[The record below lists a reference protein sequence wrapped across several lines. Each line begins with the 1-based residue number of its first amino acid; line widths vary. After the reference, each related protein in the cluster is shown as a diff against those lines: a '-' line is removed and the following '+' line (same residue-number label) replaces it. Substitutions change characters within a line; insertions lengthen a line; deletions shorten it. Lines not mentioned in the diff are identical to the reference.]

1 MRQTVAARLHPHGS
15 IPRPASIARGRTGR
29 EVPGSSS
36 RVGPGRR
43 PGSARVPVW
52 CNRDATRDEAAWM
65 RWAPGPGRG
74 VIPARGP
81 CCSFMITELS
91 RPCVT
96 GIFRVH
102 ETGGRTSPR
111 HAGRRRGAQS
121 KDGDHGRQGKH
132 PCRSDLQ
139 PRPGPTAPGGQ
150 GSLEEAS
157 GPARIGSARISPTA
171 PGGRGSREQGSP
183 EEASGPARVGPSRSG
198 RASSQMASGRTT
210 SGQTMTSRRAGLAT
224 RRVVADL
231 AAHRQRRPCREA
243 GRAPGRG
250 SGHGRSRWQ

>member
-1 MRQTVAARLHPHGS
+1 MWFIRSARLAGVLELGVCGRRLQHGYIRTAPS
-15 IPRPASIARGRTGR
+15 AGRRASLAAALGGRFRGRR
-29 EVPGSSS
+29 PGSA
-36 RVGPGRR
+36 RGRR

-74 VIPARGP
+74 VIPARDP
-81 CCSFMITELS
+81 CCSFMITEHS
-91 RPCVT
+91 RLCVT
-96 GIFRVH
+96 GIFRDH

-139 PRPGPTAPGGQ
+139 PRPG
-150 GSLEEAS
+150 L
-157 GPARIGSARISPTA
+157 TA
-171 PGGRGSREQGSP
+171 PGGRGSP
-183 EEASGPARVGPSRSG
+183 EEASGPARIGLARSG

-231 AAHRQRRPCREA
+231 AAHRQRRPRREA

-250 SGHGRSRWQ
+250 SGHGLSRWQ

>member
-1 MRQTVAARLHPHGS
+1 
-15 IPRPASIARGRTGR
+15 
-29 EVPGSSS
+29 
-36 RVGPGRR
+36 
-43 PGSARVPVW
+43 
-52 CNRDATRDEAAWM
+52 M
-65 RWAPGPGRG
+65 RWAPGTGRG
-74 VIPARGP
+74 VVLARGP
-81 CCSFMITELS
+81 CCSFMTTEHS
-91 RPCVT
+91 RPYVT

-102 ETGGRTSPR
+102 ETGGRISPR

-150 GSLEEAS
+150 GSPEEAS

-171 PGGRGSREQGSP
+171 PGGRGSPEEASGPPKIGPARSSPTAPGGRGSREQGSP
-183 EEASGPARVGPSRSG
+183 EEASGPARIGPSRSG

-210 SGQTMTSRRAGLAT
+210 SGLTMTSRRAGLAT

-250 SGHGRSRWQ
+250 SGHGRSRW